1 MAWTLEYARSARK
14 LVEKLDPHTRN
25 RIRDFI
31 ENRLAGLDHP
41 RELGKPLKGPLAT
54 FWRYRVGD
62 YRIICDAQDTRLVIL
77 VVTIGH
83 RGDVYR

>member
-14 LVEKLDPHTRN
+14 FFEKLDPKTRH

-31 ENRLAGLDHP
+31 ENGIAALDNP
-41 RELGKPLKGPLAT
+41 REAGKALKGPLAT

-62 YRIICDAQDTRLVIL
+62 YRIICDVQDSRLVVL
-77 VVTIGH
+77 VITIGH
-83 RGDVYR
+83 RGDI

>member
-14 LVEKLDPHTRN
+14 FIEKLDPQTRH
-25 RIRDFI
+25 RVRDFI
-31 ENRLAGLDHP
+31 ENRIAVLDNP
-41 RELGKPLKGPLAT
+41 REAGKPLKGPLAT

-62 YRIICDAQDTRLVIL
+62 YRIICDVQDDRLVIL
-77 VVTIGH
+77 VVTIGR

>member
-1 MAWTLEYARSARK
+1 VAWTLEYASSARK
-14 LVEKLDPHTRN
+14 FIEKLDPQTRN

-31 ENRLAGLDHP
+31 ENRLAVLDNP
-41 RELGKPLKGPLAT
+41 REAGKPLKGPLAT

-62 YRIICDAQDTRLVIL
+62 YRIICDMQNKRLVIL
-77 VVTIGH
+77 VVTIDH

>member
-14 LVEKLDPHTRN
+14 FVETLDPHTRN
-25 RIRDFI
+25 RIREFI
-31 ENRLAGLDHP
+31 ENRLAYLDNP

-62 YRIICDAQDTRLVIL
+62 YRIVCDVQDTRLVIL
-77 VVTIGH
+77 VVTIDH

>member
-14 LVEKLDPHTRN
+14 FVEKLDPHTRS

-31 ENRLAGLDHP
+31 ENRLAELDNP
-41 RELGKPLKGPLAT
+41 REVGKPLKGPLAT

-62 YRIICDAQDTRLVIL
+62 CRIICDVQDARLVIL
-77 VVTIGH
+77 VVAIGH

>member
-14 LVEKLDPHTRN
+14 FVEKLDPHTRN
-25 RIRDFI
+25 RIRDFL
-31 ENRLAGLDHP
+31 ENRLAELDNP

-62 YRIICDAQDTRLVIL
+62 YRIICEVQDTRLVIL

>member
-1 MAWTLEYARSARK
+1 MASTLEYARSAHK
-14 LVEKLDPHTRN
+14 FVEKLDPHTRN

-31 ENRLAGLDHP
+31 ENRLAELDNP
-41 RELGKPLKGPLAT
+41 RDLGKPLTGPLAT
-54 FWRYRVGD
+54 FWSYRVGD
-62 YRIICDAQDTRLVIL
+62 YRIICDVQDRRLVIL

>member
-1 MAWTLEYARSARK
+1 VAWTLEYARSARK
-14 LVEKLDPHTRN
+14 FVEKLDPHTRN
-25 RIRDFI
+25 RISEFI
-31 ENRLAGLDHP
+31 ENRLAYIDNP

-62 YRIICDAQDTRLVIL
+62 YRIVCDVQDTRLVIL

>member
-14 LVEKLDPHTRN
+14 FVEKLDPKTRH

-31 ENRLAGLDHP
+31 ENRIAVLDNPCEAG
-41 RELGKPLKGPLAT
+41 KALKGPLAT

-62 YRIICDAQDTRLVIL
+62 YRIICDVQDSRLVIL

-83 RGDVYR
+83 RGDIYR

>member
-1 MAWTLEYARSARK
+1 MAWALEYARSARK
-14 LVEKLDPHTRN
+14 SVEKRDPQTRHH
-25 RIRDFI
+25 IRDFL
-31 ENRLAGLDHP
+31 ENRIAVLDNP
-41 RELGKPLKGPLAT
+41 REAGKPLKGPLAT

-62 YRIICDAQDTRLVIL
+62 YRIICDVQDNRLVIL

>member
-1 MAWTLEYARSARK
+1 MAWKLEYARSARK
-14 LVEKLDPHTRN
+14 FVEKLDPQTRN

-31 ENRLAGLDHP
+31 ENRLAELENP
-41 RELGKPLKGPLAT
+41 PELGKPLKGPLAT

-62 YRIICDAQDTRLVIL
+62 YRIICDVQDSRLVIL